1 MKRTLLTVAVL
12 CTAVLAS
19 GCRSDASV
27 AAHNLSD
34 DADNFK
40 INRRVVFYNG
50 ITGDYILSIQ
60 GLCALD
66 AGEGRKVSITCKV
79 GNGSY
84 KKHYLGVS
92 DNVTYFI
99 EQLEPAKVGVSNYQ
113 VTFKPSVIIP
123 DVTIR

>member
-1 MKRTLLTVAVL
+1 MKRTLLTIAIL
-12 CTAVLAS
+12 CAAVLAS

-66 AGEGRKVSITCKV
+66 VTEGRKIAITCKV
-79 GNGSY
+79 DNGAF

-99 EQLEPAKVGVSNYQ
+99 EQLDPAKVGTSHYQ
-113 VTFKPSVIIP
+113 VTFKPSGIIP
-123 DVTIR
+123 DVTVR